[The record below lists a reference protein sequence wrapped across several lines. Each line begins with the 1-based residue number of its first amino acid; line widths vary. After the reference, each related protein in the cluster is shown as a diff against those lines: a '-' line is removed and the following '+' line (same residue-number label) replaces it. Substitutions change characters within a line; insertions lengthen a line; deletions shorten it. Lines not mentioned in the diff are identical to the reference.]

1 MPLIAAPWSAG
12 EPFVDRAGR
21 LTDKALI
28 WLTDQGAILTSAPR
42 KLGSGLDLQ
51 QQSASIATTAIYS
64 SAIPA
69 GLYRVS
75 YYIQVTR
82 AATTSSDFTFS
93 LTWTNFTV
101 SQSFTGATKNGN
113 TTTTLEQGTVTFR
126 ADENTP
132 ISYAVAYNSA
142 GATSMQY
149 FLGATLEQL
158 NA

>member
-1 MPLIAAPWSAG
+1 MPVLAAPWSAG
-12 EPFVDRAGR
+12 EPFVDKGGR
-21 LTDKALI
+21 LTDKALL

-42 KLGSGLDLQ
+42 KLGPGLDLE

-93 LTWTNFTV
+93 LTWTNFAV
-101 SQSFTGATKNGN
+101 AQSFTGTTRNGN
-113 TTTTLEQGTVTFR
+113 TTTTYEQGTITFR

-132 ISYAVAYNSA
+132 ISYAVTYNSV
-142 GATSMQY
+142 GATSMQFY
-149 FLGATLEQL
+149 LGATLEQL

>member
-1 MPLIAAPWSAG
+1 MILAAPWSAG
-12 EPFVDRAGR
+12 EAFVTKDGR
-21 LTDKALI
+21 LTDKALL
-28 WLTDQGAILTSAPR
+28 WLSDQGGILTSAAR
-42 KLGSGLDLQ
+42 KLGPGLDLSTQ
-51 QQSASIATTAIYS
+51 AASISTTPLYL

-69 GLYRVS
+69 GLYRVC

-82 AATTSSDFTFS
+82 AATVSSDFTFS

-101 SQSFTGATKNGN
+101 AQTYTGTLRNGN
-113 TTTTLEQGTVTFR
+113 TTTTLEQATVNFR

-142 GATSMQY
+142 GATSMQ
-149 FLGATLEQL
+149 FCLNATLEQL